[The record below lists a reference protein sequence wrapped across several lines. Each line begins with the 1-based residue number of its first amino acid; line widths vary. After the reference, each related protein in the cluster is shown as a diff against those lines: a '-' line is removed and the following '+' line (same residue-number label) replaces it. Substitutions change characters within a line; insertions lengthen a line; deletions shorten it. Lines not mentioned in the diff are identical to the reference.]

1 MTSCG
6 GGDDDGGPRPTP
18 AVVYDDLVEVREH
31 AAALQNMLQG
41 SSSVAAADAGELVK
55 EMMGRLSS
63 AMSVLGTSGVAASSS
78 GAGRGPGARRRRSG
92 TTAAADRLQGRRT
105 SRRR

>member
-41 SSSVAAADAGELVK
+41 SPSVAAAGELVK

-92 TTAAADRLQGRRT
+92 TTAAAARLQGRRS